1 LGWLVPAAGH
11 GVPAGGAAVGAGGA
25 VPRADAL
32 RVRGHTASRER
43 EIERLWAGLSQLQA
57 TAFQQV
63 ARPWVLAEL
72 CRALMRCGC
81 VGRLGFKPRY

>member
-1 LGWLVPAAGH
+1 MGGLVVEPFFHEPLTVLVPGSQVRRLLQRTARRSPPVTEAGW
-11 GVPAGGAAVGAGGA
+11 A
-25 VPRADAL
+25 
-32 RVRGHTASRER
+32 E
-43 EIERLWAGLSQLQA
+43 LWAGLSQLQA

-81 VGRLGFKPRY
+81 VVTQRVERER